1 MLWGRLGGGD
11 AGCEVFGVGAEQQG
25 REVQPKA
32 EDAMAARKT
41 R

>member
-1 MLWGRLGGGD
+1 MLGGRVGGGD
-11 AGCEVFGVGAEQQG
+11 AGCEAFGVGAEQQG

-32 EDAMAARKT
+32 EDAMAASKT